1 MERSAFSDPLRMLA
15 TSLRRFS
22 SLRFGVAFNRAA
34 IARRFI
40 QGSGIE
46 IGALHN
52 PLRMPRG
59 AQVRY
64 VDRMPVAE
72 LRRQYPEL
80 EEEELVEV
88 DVIDD
93 GERLGSIA
101 DDSQD
106 FVVANHFL
114 EHSEDPIGALLNMFR
129 VLRTGGILYLA
140 VPDKRFTF
148 DLKRPTT
155 PLDHLL
161 RDYEEGPEHSRRSHF
176 EEWARLVD
184 DVPEPDLER
193 HVADLLAKDY
203 SIHFHVW
210 TQADAL
216 ELLVALRERFGV
228 SYDLE
233 VAVRND
239 HENVFVLRKLASA
252 PTEMEQPS

>member
-1 MERSAFSDPLRMLA
+1 M
-15 TSLRRFS
+15 
-22 SLRFGVAFNRAA
+22 
-34 IARRFI
+34 ARRFI
-40 QGSGIE
+40 EGSGIE

-52 PLRMPRG
+52 PLRLPRR
-59 AQVRY
+59 ARVRY

-72 LRRQYPEL
+72 LRRHYPEL
-80 EEEELVEV
+80 EGERLVEV
-88 DVIDD
+88 EVIDD

-101 DDSQD
+101 DGSQD

-114 EHSEDPIGALLNMFR
+114 EHSENPIGALVNMFR
-129 VLRTGGILYLA
+129 VLRTGGILYLG

-155 PLDHLL
+155 SLDHLL
-161 RDYEEGPEHSRRSHF
+161 RDYHDGPEQSRRGHF

-184 DVPEPDLER
+184 DVPELELER
-193 HVADLLAKDY
+193 HVADLLAQDY

-210 TQADAL
+210 TQADVL
-216 ELLVALRERFGV
+216 ELLVALGQRFGV

-239 HENVFVLRKLASA
+239 HENIFVLRKLASA
-252 PTEMEQPS
+252 PAASQVGEAA